1 MAGTKYTKKVPFY
14 IFDRILNTPPESYPF
29 QNETLEI
36 KLDKT
41 IKLNQEKRNENR
53 ESIQYE
59 STYRIIQLYY
69 CTIQY
74 ES

>member
-1 MAGTKYTKKVPFY
+1 MTGTKYTKKDPFH
-14 IFDRILNTPPESYPF
+14 IFDRILNTPPESYTF